1 MGSAPSQDFGLGVH
15 MVRST
20 LIEGTRVETANS
32 GSGIHLKGVG
42 GMNTDYCS
50 GLGVGVARWLG
61 IRGT

>member
-32 GSGIHLKGVG
+32 G
-42 GMNTDYCS
+42 
-50 GLGVGVARWLG
+50 
-61 IRGT
+61 RGFILRGWGE